1 MCTHPFQFLSVAKD
15 EVDRRKG
22 TLWEKGDN
30 ACTKK
35 VWWQE
40 QVLQALDEQISERK
54 DDMINSDY
62 SYSFGIGFKFC
73 ISSID
78 IPGPVHLVI
87 KMEKIARLKYASFYF

>member
-1 MCTHPFQFLSVAKD
+1 MEEKKIGEGKCLEKVIDMCTHPFQFLSVAKD

-40 QVLQALDEQISERK
+40 QVLQALDE
-54 DDMINSDY
+54 
-62 SYSFGIGFKFC
+62 
-73 ISSID
+73 
-78 IPGPVHLVI
+78 
-87 KMEKIARLKYASFYF
+87 